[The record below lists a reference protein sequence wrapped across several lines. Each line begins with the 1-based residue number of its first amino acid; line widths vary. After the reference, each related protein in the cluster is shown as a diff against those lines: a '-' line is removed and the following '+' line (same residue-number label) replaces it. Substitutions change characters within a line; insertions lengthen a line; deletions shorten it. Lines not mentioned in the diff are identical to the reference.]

1 MPNQPTPR
9 KPNCRFY
16 CPKCKA
22 DTPHYLRASGESALC
37 LACGDERPVKHLVQ
51 ALPVNR
57 GGPERHLG

>member
-9 KPNCRFY
+9 KSNRRFF

-37 LACGDERPVKHLVQ
+37 LACGDERPVKQLVKASP
-51 ALPVNR
+51 ALS
-57 GGPERHLG
+57 GGPERRV